1 MVAQIL
7 SSSDFQHFTFVLA
20 FQYISTL
27 SQIYLQDF
35 NFFFAHCVQRKIES
49 FEWLSSKKAGLN
61 ISFFF
66 KELLFVHCVLSFF
79 KEGSHIFKDLNHFE
93 NGLIESAFTMNVKV
107 ALT

>member
-66 KELLFVHCVLSFF
+66 FKNYCLCIVYYLSLRKEATFL
-79 KEGSHIFKDLNHFE
+79 KI
-93 NGLIESAFTMNVKV
+93 
-107 ALT
+107 